1 MNLAEQYAA
10 FKQRALQEY
19 NATTDATY
27 PLAHIFALFSEAN
40 LTVNR
45 RLEIARATNSQTVT
59 AGTTQFDYNL
69 PADILGRKVASNG
82 VRIVHNDGTQVILQ
96 RLDRDESRLSFGD
109 QSNPDAVQGA
119 RFWWFHETNSA
130 LFQIGWPHDQAGTL
144 EMVYMVDP
152 ANIDTSNAIF
162 GQTAIT
168 AAFTNGDATVTF
180 SAALPVG
187 QLLAGDDIGVGTLAA
202 LPSRWY
208 RVLSVTLNGSNQA
221 TACELTGDFAGTT
234 DATATFV
241 ISKLDPI
248 QTTQRSSE
256 LGLLPVFYALGQIAQ
271 TTDPQASGRWMN
283 EFRRGLRAALPS
295 QRDISVSSRPRL
307 SELRPLR

>member
-10 FKQRALQEY
+10 FKQRALQAY
-19 NATTDATY
+19 NATEDDTY
-27 PLAHIFALFSEAN
+27 PYAHIFALFSEAN

-45 RLEIARATNSQTVT
+45 RLDIARAVNTQSVSV
-59 AGTTQFDYNL
+59 GTTQFDYNL
-69 PADILGRKVASNG
+69 PADILGRKVASDG
-82 VRIVHNDGTQVILQ
+82 VRIVHTDGTIRKLQ
-96 RLDRDESRLSFGD
+96 RLDRDESRSMFGD
-109 QSNPDAVQGA
+109 RSNPSAIQGA

-130 LFQIGWPHDQAGTL
+130 LFQIGWPHDKAGTL

-168 AAFTNGDATVTF
+168 AAFTNGSATVTF
-180 SAALPVG
+180 SAPLPVG

-208 RVLSVTLNGSNQA
+208 RALSVTLDGNSQA
-221 TACELTGDFAGTT
+221 TACVLTGDFAGTT

-248 QTTQRSSE
+248 QTTQRSRE

-271 TTDPQASGRWMN
+271 TTDGQASGRWMN
-283 EFRRGLRAALPS
+283 EFRTGLRAALPS
-295 QRDISVSSRPRL
+295 QRDISIGSRPRVAD
-307 SELRPLR
+307 LRPVR